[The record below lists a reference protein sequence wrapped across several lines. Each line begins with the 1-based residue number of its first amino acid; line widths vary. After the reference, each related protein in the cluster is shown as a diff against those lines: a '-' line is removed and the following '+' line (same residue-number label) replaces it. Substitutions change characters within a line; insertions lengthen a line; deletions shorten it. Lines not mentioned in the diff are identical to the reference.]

1 MSGPNLGEAV
11 KDDLPLYPI
20 GIAAELVGTTD
31 QTLRLYEKHG
41 LLKPS
46 RRNKN
51 RYYSNNDIKWL
62 RCIRDLIHDKKI
74 SIEGV
79 KRLLEYAPC
88 WEVRGCPEDSR
99 KSCNAFIDRS
109 KPCWELAR
117 KHCKGGM
124 ECDKCLVYLA
134 GHKRHP

>member
-1 MSGPNLGEAV
+1 M
-11 KDDLPLYPI
+11 
-20 GIAAELVGTTD
+20 
-31 QTLRLYEKHG
+31 
-41 LLKPS
+41 KPA

-88 WEVRGCPEDSR
+88 WEIRGCPEDSR
-99 KSCNAFIDRS
+99 KSCNAFVDRS
-109 KPCWELAR
+109 QPCWELAR

-124 ECDKCLVYLA
+124 ECDTCLVYLA
-134 GHKRHP
+134 GHKRHS